1 MASHRR
7 YHSAIAI
14 TTNLPITTSL
24 KPPHMQITVL
34 YFARLK
40 ESLKYSTE
48 QLQLPAGVDTV
59 AALMQHL
66 ASRGDA
72 WQAMFS
78 GQQAIRAAI
87 NHALVGTEAVIKA
100 GDEVA
105 FFPPVT
111 GG

>member
-1 MASHRR
+1 M
-7 YHSAIAI
+7 I
-14 TTNLPITTSL
+14 
-24 KPPHMQITVL
+24 KVL

-48 QLQLPAGVDTV
+48 ELALPPEVRTINDLKQYLALRGETW
-59 AALMQHL
+59 AAQ
-66 ASRGDA
+66 
-72 WQAMFS
+72 FS
-78 GQQAIRAAI
+78 GKVALRAAI
-87 NHALVGTEAVIKA
+87 NHTLVENDALIQA